1 MEENRHLPDVNQL
14 SILSSTILLGY
25 ALTPFVKVPIRTFDL
40 TLPGV
45 VFVFRLDFET
55 LVSLLVAALAA
66 VGTEWLLRSH
76 PCAGSQRMVQHW
88 MLPALTAWV
97 IGVPLQTLQVGVQWW
112 VVFSLGGVLMVLVFI
127 AEYIVVDQADL
138 LYAPASMGLTALS
151 FALFLFLAIA
161 VWQANL
167 RLYLLLPVLVVP
179 VALVCL
185 RTLYLRLGGRWCFAW
200 AVGIAVVIG
209 QMTIG
214 MHYLYPHPLAF
225 GLFLLGPAYA
235 LTSLAAV
242 LEEGKPSYNYWLEPA
257 IMLGVIWGLGVIV
270 R

>member
-1 MEENRHLPDVNQL
+1 MEENRNLPDVNQL
-14 SILSSTILLGY
+14 SILSSTILLAY
-25 ALTPFVKVPIRTFDL
+25 ALTPFVKVPIRTL
-40 TLPGV
+40 NLQLSV
-45 VFVFRLDFET
+45 VKFSFHLDFTT

-76 PCAGSQRMVQHW
+76 PVAKSQRMVQHW
-88 MLPALTAWV
+88 ILPALTAWV
-97 IGVPLQTLQVGVQWW
+97 IGVPLHTLAVGLQWW
-112 VVFSLGGVLMVLVFI
+112 VVFALGGVLMVLVFI
-127 AEYIVVDQADL
+127 AEYIVVDLSDL
-138 LYAPASMGLTALS
+138 LYAPASMVLTALS

-167 RLYLLLPVLVVP
+167 RLYLLLPALVVP
-179 VALVCL
+179 VALVSL
-185 RTLYLRLGGRWCFAW
+185 RTLYLRLGGKWCFAW

-214 MHYLYPHPLAF
+214 MHYLYPRPLAF

-235 LTSLAAV
+235 LTSLAAA
-242 LEEGKPSYNYWLEPA
+242 LEEGTPTYNYWMEPSV
-257 IMLGVIWGLGVIV
+257 MLGVIWGLGFLV